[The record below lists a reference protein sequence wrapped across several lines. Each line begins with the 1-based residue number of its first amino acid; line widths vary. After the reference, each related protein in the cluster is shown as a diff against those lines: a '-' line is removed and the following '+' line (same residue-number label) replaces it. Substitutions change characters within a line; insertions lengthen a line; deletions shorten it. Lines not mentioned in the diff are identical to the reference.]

1 MKPSMTVKY
10 QGSLRN
16 MALHLSS
23 GNTLITDAPLDNNGK
38 GEAFSP
44 TDLLCTSL
52 ATCMITIMGI
62 SAQGRNLQLG
72 SIEAEITKIM
82 LSDPRRVGE
91 IQIHMRVQDVGFT
104 EIDKKVL
111 EHAAMNCPVAKSLSS
126 EIKQWVKFEY
136 FK

>member
-1 MKPSMTVKY
+1 
-10 QGSLRN
+10 

-91 IQIHMRVQDVGFT
+91 IQIHMRVQDVDFT
-104 EIDKKVL
+104 ESDKKVL